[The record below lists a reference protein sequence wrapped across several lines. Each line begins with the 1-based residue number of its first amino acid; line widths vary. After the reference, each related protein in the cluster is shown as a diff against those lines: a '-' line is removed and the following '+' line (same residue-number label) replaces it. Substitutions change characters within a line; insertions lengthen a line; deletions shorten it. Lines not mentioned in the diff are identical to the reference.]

1 MVILVGFLV
10 VASSLHAQQTTY
22 SQEDSSVTT
31 SELKRVY
38 RYITRANVEEK
49 TLFKLGFWPN
59 AGDRDYTGRPNF
71 RIGLNADVSVER
83 KITPSFSVLAGFD
96 LMLRYNRYNQFKV
109 PFNSHG
115 NSYEDTDKIFRGFVY
130 AKIGTRFYYGMT
142 KQIRQGKSANN
153 FSGNYVGLQVTKAIS
168 VRMIQH
174 IYDTKTGQSVRTEDY
189 DVAGAYNAPLVS
201 ALWGL
206 QRRLGRRGFV
216 DINAG
221 PEVAIPR
228 RVKEPFLLGSY
239 FEFYKNNYQPSLTLR
254 VNAVIGLG
262 W

>member
-1 MVILVGFLV
+1 MTILFFLTGFL
-10 VASSLHAQQTTY
+10 SIHAQQTTY
-22 SQEDSSVTT
+22 SQEDSTVTV

-59 AGDRDYTGRPNF
+59 AGDRDYTVRPNF
-71 RIGLNADVSVER
+71 RIGLNADASVER

-96 LMLRYNRYNQFKV
+96 LVLRYNRFNQFKV
-109 PFNSHG
+109 PFNSSF

-130 AKIGTRFYYGMT
+130 AKLGTRFYYGMA
-142 KQIRQGKSANN
+142 KRIREGKSANN
-153 FSGNYVGLQVTKAIS
+153 FSGNYVGLQFTKALS
-168 VRMIQH
+168 VRVIQH
-174 IYDTKTGQSVRTEDY
+174 FYDTKTGQSVRTDNDDLAY
-189 DVAGAYNAPLVS
+189 AYNAPLVS
-201 ALWGL
+201 AMWGM
-206 QRRLGRRGFV
+206 QRRLGRQGFV

-221 PEVAIPR
+221 PEVTFPR
-228 RVKEPFLLGSY
+228 RMKDPYLLGHA